1 MQTVKSADGTT
12 IAFDQSGNGPAL
24 ILVAAAFNDRSSTK
38 TLAAG
43 LGSAFTVYEYDRRG
57 RGDSGD
63 TPAYAVE
70 REVEDLAALVVEA
83 GGSAFLFGHSS
94 GAALAL
100 EASAAGVPVRKLA
113 VYEPPYTEGPTAE
126 FAAEL
131 AELVKAGRRAE
142 ATERFLALVGTPAQ
156 VIDQMKGA
164 PYWSQMES
172 FAPTLPYEV
181 TLCNGG
187 AVPVDRLSKITAP
200 TLVLAGGA
208 SPPWAAECARTVAS
222 SIPGG
227 EQLVLE
233 GQGHGAA
240 DDVLIPVLTK
250 FFT

>member
-1 MQTVKSADGTT
+1 
-12 IAFDQSGNGPAL
+12 
-24 ILVAAAFNDRSSTK
+24 
-38 TLAAG
+38 
-43 LGSAFTVYEYDRRG
+43 
-57 RGDSGD
+57 
-63 TPAYAVE
+63 
-70 REVEDLAALVVEA
+70 
-83 GGSAFLFGHSS
+83 
-94 GAALAL
+94 
-100 EASAAGVPVRKLA
+100 
-113 VYEPPYTEGPTAE
+113 
-126 FAAEL
+126 
-131 AELVKAGRRAE
+131 
-142 ATERFLALVGTPAQ
+142 
-156 VIDQMKGA
+156 MKGA